1 MSTTTRSL
9 TAAHAEV
16 KAEITRTDTKT
27 GLLLAFVGAVLA
39 GVWTVARDLPLTLPA
54 YIEGGLGMVLL
65 VVAAGLLLRST
76 RPNLRGRHGF
86 PLWATLTA
94 EEITAAVATDLVTDI
109 GWLSSGVDAME
120 CARRAGHSIAVL
132 HKVYAK
138 VLDQT
143 RERANDRNDAALR
156 EWNEPA

>member
-1 MSTTTRSL
+1 MSATDSNL

-39 GVWTVARDLPLTLPA
+39 GAWTVARDLPLTVFS
-54 YIEGGLGMVLL
+54 YIAGGLGMVLL
-65 VVAAGLLLRST
+65 VAAAGLLLRST

-94 EEITAAVATDLVTDI
+94 EEITDAVAVDLAADI
-109 GWLSSGVDAME
+109 AGLSRLAVAKFT
-120 CARRAGHSIAVL
+120 CLRRAVDLTCAGGALLIL
-132 HKVYAK
+132 
-138 VLDQT
+138 
-143 RERANDRNDAALR
+143 AALLTAGGAR
-156 EWNEPA
+156 